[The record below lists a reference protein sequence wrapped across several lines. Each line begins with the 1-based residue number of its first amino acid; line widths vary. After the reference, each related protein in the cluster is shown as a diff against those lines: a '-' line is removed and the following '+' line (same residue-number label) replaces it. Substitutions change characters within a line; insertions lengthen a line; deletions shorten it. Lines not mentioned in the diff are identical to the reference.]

1 MKLSEIKKKI
11 FEKLLKK
18 IKKVF
23 GLKSPSI
30 YMLDEERM
38 KAIDRVLRVLEEKI
52 NETKKDIEEVEYEF

>member
-11 FEKLLKK
+11 FEKLVKK

-30 YMLDEERM
+30 DMLEDARM
-38 KAIDRVLRVLEEKI
+38 EAIDRALEEI
-52 NETKKDIEEVEYEF
+52 ENETK